1 MLNNFKFKI
10 YKVWAIGLVLG
21 LSALAIHHFSHP
33 LWIERV
39 YGNGVFP
46 VMRSLL
52 DQTLGRIPFAMSWL
66 VFPALVTGLL
76 LILYKFFVEPDR
88 VAVRGLL
95 LLWRFAGYA
104 GWIIFIFYSF
114 WGFNYD
120 RLPLVERMPWTPSQ
134 VEKADFITECIQQA
148 STLTSIRRDE
158 EKIIDHMTH
167 SFDFD
172 ELEVQIRSQ
181 ACNIAAGLGYAGKGR
196 MQCRQ
201 LIPDGILLRLST
213 AGFYNPFTGE
223 CNIDRALHPLQK
235 PFVMAHEFFH
245 ALGVT
250 GEGDCNFLAYVLCS
264 SSQDPFTRYSGELV
278 YWRYLRRQFQRTD
291 PDAFRKTL
299 EGIDQLVHED
309 LRQMDERIRKYPD
322 FAPRFR
328 DAFYDAYLKSNKIEE
343 GMANYRN
350 IVQLVINWR
359 ENQKQLN

>member
-1 MLNNFKFKI
+1 MLNNFKFSVH
-10 YKVWAIGLVLG
+10 KVWAIGLFLG
-21 LSALAIHHFSHP
+21 LSALVIHHFGNP
-33 LWIERV
+33 QWIERV
-39 YGNGVFP
+39 YGKGIFP
-46 VMRSLL
+46 MMRLLL
-52 DQTLGRIPFAMSWL
+52 DETVGRIPFAMSWL
-66 VFPALVTGLL
+66 VFPGLVAGLL
-76 LILYKFFVEPDR
+76 LILYKFLAGADHI
-88 VAVRGLL
+88 AMRGLSL
-95 LLWRFAGYA
+95 LLRLAGYA
-104 GWIIFIFYSF
+104 GWIIFVFYSF

-120 RLPLVERMPWTPSQ
+120 RLTLDERMPWNANP
-134 VEKADFITECIQQA
+134 VEKNDFIAECIQQA
-148 STLTSIRRDE
+148 STLSSIRMEE
-158 EKIIDHMTH
+158 EKLIDHLTQ

-172 ELEVQIRSQ
+172 ELEVKIRSQ
-181 ACNIAAGLGYAGKGR
+181 ACDIAAILDYTRKGR

-264 SSQDPFTRYSGELV
+264 TSQDPFTKYSGELV
-278 YWRYLRRQFQRTD
+278 YWRYLRRQFQHTD
-291 PDAFRKTL
+291 PDAYDKTM
-299 EGIDQLVHED
+299 EGMNQLVHED

-343 GMANYRN
+343 GMANYRK

-359 ENQKQLN
+359 ENQRELN